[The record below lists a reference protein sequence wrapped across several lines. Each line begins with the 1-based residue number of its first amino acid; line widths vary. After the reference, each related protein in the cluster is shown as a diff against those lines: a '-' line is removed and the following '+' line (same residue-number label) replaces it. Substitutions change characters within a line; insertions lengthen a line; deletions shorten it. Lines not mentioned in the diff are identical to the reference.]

1 MKKNNKH
8 PMQYAGLGILFLA
21 TSQAVMADDTSPL
34 SPKFVLQPNQILSTT
49 NVAYQKVDFEIYS
62 DISGFGSLHANSEIT
77 DKLIGQSLRLGLPD
91 NYEIGISE
99 TYSSGKSSRP
109 QVAHILDGFSNPT
122 IFAKKTWGANSN
134 TLFNVNLSATPKTG
148 DIELRATPTI
158 YNLGIATA
166 LTTPNGLVTTI
177 GLNRL
182 LINSNGPKD
191 STTIQIGAYKEL
203 ASYTLSAS
211 GSLQLFDDQ
220 SPTATSASLDSI
232 LSLSTSLGRQ
242 VTTNSWVLLT
252 YKHASATYQTRTGSI
267 NDTFG
272 ASYSLNELGASLRVL
287 F

>member
-1 MKKNNKH
+1 MKKTNKH
-8 PMQYAGLGILFLA
+8 PMQCTGLGILFLA
-21 TSQAVMADDTSPL
+21 SSQAVMADDTSPL

-49 NVAYQKVDFEIYS
+49 SIAYQKVDFEIYR
-62 DISGFGSLHANSEIT
+62 DISGVGSFHANSEIT

-91 NYEIGISE
+91 NYEVGIAE
-99 TYSSGKSSRP
+99 TYSSGKSSQP
-109 QVAHILDGFSNPT
+109 QVVRILDGFTNPT

-148 DIELRATPTI
+148 DIELRATPTT

-166 LTTPNGLVTTI
+166 LTTPNGLVTII
-177 GLNRL
+177 GLNRS
-182 LINSNGPKD
+182 LINGNSSKD

-220 SPTATSASLDSI
+220 SPTATRGSLDSI

-242 VTTNSWVLLT
+242 VTTNSWLLLT
-252 YKHASATYQTRTGSI
+252 YKHASATYQTMAGSI
-267 NDTFG
+267 NDTIG
-272 ASYSLNELGASLRVL
+272 GSYSLNELGASLRVL